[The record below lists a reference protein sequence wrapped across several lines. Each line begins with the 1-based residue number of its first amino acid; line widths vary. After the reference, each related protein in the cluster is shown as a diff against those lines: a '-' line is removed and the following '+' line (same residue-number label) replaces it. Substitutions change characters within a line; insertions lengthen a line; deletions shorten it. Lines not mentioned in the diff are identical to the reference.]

1 MYARP
6 VSAPSF
12 PPSAAAAGRI
22 LFVSTTTTDFKE
34 LLRIA
39 DAMAARGNACAF
51 GFTYEA
57 RRDLWE
63 LDAFRDR
70 ARGSGHE
77 AVPLGGDFR
86 PQGWRRR
93 LASAFDLALACLP
106 EPARDFAQ
114 TIRTARRRTRA
125 IAELSRARPVTLAV
139 FALDMPAYDSA
150 ALISAVR
157 ARGGRAAIVST
168 MMSAGADQV
177 TVKVDVPEARVAGFA
192 KRLFAAAFP
201 RWVASFRGKRLLPIP
216 WGRALALETLR
227 IAPRQPWITNS
238 GYADALFVESQ
249 GMALFYDDAGYAG
262 PALVVSG
269 APADDVLSRARDL
282 DAIDHARQLAR
293 YGLDPARPLVLTAL
307 PPNCFGL
314 HGSVRTIRFADY
326 PALVRAWLA
335 PLALSFRGN
344 VAVSLHP
351 SVDRAAAPD
360 LTALGARIVDED
372 ILHWIPRCDLFVHS
386 GSSTVRWALACA
398 KPAIDY
404 DVYEFGMRY
413 FAELDGNDYTT
424 DYDVFRRDVESFVS
438 DPARR
443 AEIEARQRRI
453 APLWGDLDGRSSDRL
468 CAGLERLMRAAPGAP
483 SALTSN

>member
-1 MYARP
+1 VYARP

-114 TIRTARRRTRA
+114 TMRTTRCRMRA

-168 MMSAGADQV
+168 MMTAGADQL
-177 TVKVDVPEARVAGFA
+177 TVKVDVPDAQVAGFA
-192 KRLFAAAFP
+192 KRLFAAVFP

-216 WGRALALETLR
+216 WGRALALEALR
-227 IAPRQPWITNS
+227 IAPSDPWVTNS
-238 GYADALFVESQ
+238 GQADALFVESE
-249 GMALFYDDAGYAG
+249 GMARFYREAGYAG
-262 PALVVSG
+262 PPLMVTG
-269 APADDVLSRARDL
+269 APADDVLADGRAR
-282 DAIDHARQLAR
+282 AAAGRAAELAR
-293 YGLDPARPLVLTAL
+293 YGLDPTRPLAVTAL

-314 HGSVRTIRFADY
+314 HGSIRTIRFADY
-326 PALVRAWLA
+326 GSLIKAWLG
-335 PLALSFRGN
+335 PLAAAFGGN
-344 VAVSLHP
+344 VAISLHP
-351 SVDRAAAPD
+351 SVDRAAVPD
-360 LTALGARIVDED
+360 IEALGGRVVDED
-372 ILHWIPRCDLFVHS
+372 ILQWIPLCDLFVHC
-386 GSSTVRWALACA
+386 GSSTVRWALACG
-398 KPAIDY
+398 KPTIDY
-404 DVYEFGMRY
+404 DVYEFGMAC
-413 FAELDGNDYTT
+413 FADLEGSDYTT

-438 DPARR
+438 DPVRR
-443 AEIEARQRRI
+443 AEVEARQRRI

-468 CAGLERLMRAAPGAP
+468 CAGLERLMRAAPGAR